1 MAEGGGLMVKR
12 KRHPVLRAARIPA
25 TSQTVAKSRG
35 CVIRRLYESR
45 EIDGAQQEAAWEIA
59 EAFRLLTA
67 YLGVK
72 PVDLDRIG
80 ASGRETFSER
90 ASRLTSIYVAWA
102 RDFGQ
107 RAQVRPHVIVEMIE
121 MERPIDSLPLLRRA
135 LDAWR
140 AAAIAVDRHNR
151 KRAS

>member
-1 MAEGGGLMVKR
+1 MVKR

-25 TSQTVAKSRG
+25 TSQTVAKARG

-45 EIDGAQQEAAWEIA
+45 EIDGSQQEAAWEIA

-72 PVDLDRIG
+72 PVDLDRVG
-80 ASGRETFSER
+80 VAGRETFSER
-90 ASRLTSIYVAWA
+90 ASRLTSIYILWA
-102 RDFGQ
+102 RGFDPRQ
-107 RAQVRPHVIVEMIE
+107 PVRPHTIVEMIE
-121 MERPIDSLPLLRRA
+121 MERVLDDLTLMRRA